1 MLKYVLTCIVSMLYC
16 STFLAQDS
24 VVVNDIIIKGNKH
37 TKKAYILKSLAVE
50 KGDTLSFSDISSTLD
65 FNRTL
70 LLGTALFQ
78 EVSSNIR
85 NWESNA
91 IDLVFEV
98 KEGWYIL
105 PSFIFEFAD
114 RNFNV
119 WLREHGLDFSRINY
133 GIGLSHVNLTGHG
146 DAINAKIQRGFN
158 NKYELSYERPL
169 LFGDWSFTAEYFH
182 ANYNEIPIATSNNKT
197 LFLNLESKEK
207 ILRRNRITIG
217 TEYWRDAINKH
228 KFELLYYNH
237 YLDKQVLQTNSDYFN
252 SGRNT
257 QRWFALRYTYTQDR
271 RVFNFYPAAGHLL
284 EIQVDKDGLG
294 LVNEYSNLSLLVTL
308 EHYLPIVP
316 KLVNSNHIIARAR
329 LNNTNL
335 SYYNRQAVGYED
347 FTLRGYELYVID
359 GSDFLLYRTALRYKL
374 KEATFNWGKLMIL
387 DSFRK
392 MPYSIHPRLSIEAGY
407 VYNQKS
413 TKDNPLDNSLLIGG
427 GLGIDVVLFYKLG
440 LSFEYSINRQGDKG
454 VFMRLDTNF

>member
-1 MLKYVLTCIVSMLYC
+1 MHKYVLIFIVSVLFC
-16 STFLAQDS
+16 GAILSQE
-24 VVVNDIIIKGNKH
+24 VVVADIIIKGNKH
-37 TKKAYILKSLAVE
+37 TKREFVLKSIDT
-50 KGDTLSFSDISSTLD
+50 KIGDTLSVADIPKMLL

-78 EVSSNIR
+78 EVSGNIS
-85 NWESNA
+85 NWEEQS
-91 IDLVFEV
+91 IQLVFEI

-105 PSFIFEFAD
+105 PSLSYEFAD
-114 RNFNV
+114 RNLNV
-119 WLREHGLDFSRINY
+119 WLKEHGLDFSRINY
-133 GIGLSHVNLTGHG
+133 GIGLSHVNLTGYG
-146 DAINAKIQRGFN
+146 DALKAKIQRGFN
-158 NKYELSYERPL
+158 NKYEVSYERPL

-182 ANYNEIPIATSNNKT
+182 ANFNEIPIATLNNKT
-197 LFLNLESKEK
+197 RFLSLESKEK
-207 ILRRNRITIG
+207 ILRRNRFTIG

-237 YLDKQVLQTNSDYFN
+237 YLDKQVLEMSSDYFA
-252 SGRNT
+252 SARNT

-271 RVFNFYPAAGHLL
+271 RLFNFYPAAGHFL

-308 EHYLPIVP
+308 EHYIPILP
-316 KLVNSNHIIARAR
+316 KLVNSHNIIARAR
-329 LNNTNL
+329 LNNTSL

-374 KEATFNWGKLMIL
+374 KEATFNWGRLMIL
-387 DSFRK
+387 ESFRK

-407 VYNQKS
+407 VYNQNS

-427 GLGIDVVLFYKLG
+427 GLGIDLVLFYNLG
-440 LSFEYSINRQGDKG
+440 LSLEYNINRRGDKG
-454 VFMRLDTNF
+454 FFMRVDTNF